1 MWSKEAI
8 SLVEGALD
16 HGVVDVV
23 LRAIVVVLA
32 AGDHDPHGGVLVAH
46 PVVGQPGVNT
56 AKYTQNRSCWWKRLN
71 KIKKIEKLI

>member
-1 MWSKEAI
+1 M
-8 SLVEGALD
+8 EGALD

-23 LRAIVVVLA
+23 LRAIVVVFA

-56 AKYTQNRSCWWKRLN
+56 AKYTQNRSCW
-71 KIKKIEKLI
+71 